1 MNERIEASSFAY
13 DEQFPPDVAA
23 GLPLR
28 SACRRRPQ
36 RRSPLKRALVGCFR
50 VATAGRRA

>member
-1 MNERIEASSFAY
+1 MSERIEASSFAY

-28 SACRRRPQ
+28 AACRKRPE
-36 RRSPLKRALVGCFR
+36 RPSSLKRALLGCVR